1 LAGPCKPLFG
11 KCCILGLGLIGGSLG
26 LALGKYHMVGERW
39 GYDVDA
45 LAMEKAVKRGAVDNA
60 AGLNASGLQQALRD
74 AELVILSAPVRQ
86 SLKILKEIAPLLQ
99 KGALV
104 TDVGSTKKKIV
115 MAMEEIL
122 PPEVTAIGGHPM
134 SGSEKSGIASADA
147 ALLKNTAYLLT
158 PTRRTT
164 QEALDKLQ
172 KAIRIIGALPFVLDP
187 EEHDKLAALI
197 SHLPH
202 LVAVT
207 LVNTLKNS
215 GYRQEQLLAFAGNG
229 FKDTTRIAMG
239 EPSMWSDIFSTNKHN
254 LADAL
259 NLFLEEFNILCKHIQ
274 KENEKDVVKKLS
286 EGRLWRRS
294 FY

>member
-1 LAGPCKPLFG
+1 M
-11 KCCILGLGLIGGSLG
+11 GGSMG
-26 LALGKYHMVGERW
+26 IALGNNNVVGERW

-45 LAMEKAVKRGAVDNA
+45 LAMEKAVERGAVDNA
-60 AGLNASGLQQALRD
+60 ADLNAHGLQQALQD
-74 AELVILSAPVRQ
+74 AELVILSVPVRQ
-86 SLKILKEIAPLLQ
+86 SLKILEEIAPLLQ

-115 MAMEEIL
+115 RAMEDIL
-122 PPEVTAIGGHPM
+122 PPGVTGIGGHPM
-134 SGSEKSGIASADA
+134 SGSEKSGIAAADA

-158 PTRRTT
+158 PARSTSPA
-164 QEALDKLQ
+164 ELEKLQ
-172 KAIRIIGALPFVLDP
+172 TAIRAIGALPFILDP

-215 GYRQEQLLAFAGNG
+215 GYEQKLLHTLTGNG
-229 FKDTTRIAMG
+229 FKDTTRIAIG
-239 EPSMWSDIFSTNKHN
+239 EPSVWYDIFSTNKNH
-254 LADAL
+254 LSDAL
-259 NLFLEEFNILCKHIQ
+259 NIFLRELNKLSSNLEKG
-274 KENEKDVVKKLS
+274 NEKEVVRSLA

-294 FY
+294 FS